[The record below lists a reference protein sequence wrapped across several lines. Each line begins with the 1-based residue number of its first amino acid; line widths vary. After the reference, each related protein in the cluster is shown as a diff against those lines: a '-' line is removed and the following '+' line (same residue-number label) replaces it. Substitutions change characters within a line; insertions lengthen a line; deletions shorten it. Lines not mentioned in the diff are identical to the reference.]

1 MSSRPV
7 SYSKSVGVLSCVSII
22 SQSCA
27 IDKVYLISRLQ
38 NAPWNCYFLSKLLFQ
53 PIHTLSQELL
63 FQRMQFFRTAN
74 FQQVTRGGF
83 RPWSTRKVHRVIH
96 YSEIFPLNSIIK
108 NFASKLLSQDS
119 IEQEKYR
126 RMQKRFR
133 FGEIN
138 KNINFN
144 LKFQYWISWKT
155 NNLRLAIPHCSIL
168 FYKWQ

>member
-74 FQQVTRGGF
+74 FKQLTSWSLQILKVPGG
-83 RPWSTRKVHRVIH
+83 RRVHRVMH
-96 YSEIFPLNSIIK
+96 YSENLVIK
-108 NFASKLLSQDS
+108 YPDQNFYIKTASSGQHWTGQTIDECKKVSS
-119 IEQEKYR
+119 
-126 RMQKRFR
+126 F
-133 FGEIN
+133 
-138 KNINFN
+138 
-144 LKFQYWISWKT
+144 
-155 NNLRLAIPHCSIL
+155 
-168 FYKWQ
+168 

>member
-1 MSSRPV
+1 MSSIPV
-7 SYSKSVGVLSCVSII
+7 PYSKSNGVLSCVSII
-22 SQSCA
+22 AQSCA
-27 IDKVYLISRLQ
+27 IDKVYLVSRLQ
-38 NAPWNCYFLSKLLFQ
+38 NALWNCHFLSELLFLSLCFLNVL
-53 PIHTLSQELL
+53 TYNLSQELL

-133 FGEIN
+133 FGEI
-138 KNINFN
+138 
-144 LKFQYWISWKT
+144 
-155 NNLRLAIPHCSIL
+155 
-168 FYKWQ
+168 